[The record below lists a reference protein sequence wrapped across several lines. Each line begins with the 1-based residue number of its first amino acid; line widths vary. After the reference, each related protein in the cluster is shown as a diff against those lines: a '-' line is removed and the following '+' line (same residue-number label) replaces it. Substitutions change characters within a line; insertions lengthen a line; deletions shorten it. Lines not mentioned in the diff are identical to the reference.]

1 MDEYILEMKKIVK
14 KFPGTIAL
22 KQVDINLKKGEILAL
37 IGENGAGKSTL
48 MNVLIG
54 NLIADE
60 GEIIYKGETIV
71 NKTPLD
77 ALKRK
82 IAMVPQELNLA
93 QELTVAENIFLGS
106 HIKKNG
112 IVDWESM
119 YKEASALLGQLE
131 LSIEPRRKVKELSAA
146 YQQLLVIART
156 LHTGADLIIFDEP
169 TASLTLNETE
179 HILKI
184 IKNLAKSGKSIVII
198 THHLDEV
205 KDVSDRV
212 CILRDGT
219 MVMEKNTDG
228 LSVDDMIFYMANQKV
243 KSQKHVE
250 RKYSDENILEVHHLS
265 RPNEFEDISFCVKK
279 GEIFGITGLVG
290 SGRTELINCIYGLT
304 KKHGGTIK
312 FEEKEVEIHAPRDAI
327 NLGIG
332 LVPEERRRD
341 GIFPLLS
348 VQENMI
354 LPSYHK
360 YRNKGVLSFKDIKR
374 NAQKGIDNLQIKT
387 SSENEAIKNLSGG
400 NQQKV
405 ILARWVEKD
414 LKLLFLDEPTRGID
428 VRAKGEIYNLIRS
441 MADQGFSVVIV
452 SSEIDEILVV
462 ADRIMVMFEGNM
474 KGIVEGPDV
483 ADMTRTNILKMSLS

>member
-1 MDEYILEMKKIVK
+1 M
-14 KFPGTIAL
+14 
-22 KQVDINLKKGEILAL
+22 
-37 IGENGAGKSTL
+37 
-48 MNVLIG
+48 
-54 NLIADE
+54 
-60 GEIIYKGETIV
+60 
-71 NKTPLD
+71 
-77 ALKRK
+77 
-82 IAMVPQELNLA
+82 
-93 QELTVAENIFLGS
+93 
-106 HIKKNG
+106 
-112 IVDWESM
+112 
-119 YKEASALLGQLE
+119 
-131 LSIEPRRKVKELSAA
+131 
-146 YQQLLVIART
+146 
-156 LHTGADLIIFDEP
+156 
-169 TASLTLNETE
+169 
-179 HILKI
+179 
-184 IKNLAKSGKSIVII
+184 
-198 THHLDEV
+198 
-205 KDVSDRV
+205 
-212 CILRDGT
+212 C
-219 MVMEKNTDG
+219 
-228 LSVDDMIFYMANQKV
+228 
-243 KSQKHVE
+243 
-250 RKYSDENILEVHHLS
+250 
-265 RPNEFEDISFCVKK
+265 FCVKK